1 MKTFLITLLSSLLS
15 LGAYPQNISTTQKES
30 PAQKVRILKSGDSV
44 RVIADSSVVQ
54 IRNNGEKKQVEILFE
69 YGKSSIDKYLK
80 DSVEAPTK
88 PIESEKES
96 PFFASLTFSNFDLG
110 LTKLLDDGDLSLS
123 PENKFLDY
131 KTWKT
136 INVGFDALHM
146 GFKFTD
152 QFKVSLAAGFDWT
165 HIRLKQDIL
174 FLEDTD
180 PLSYVESDIDYKKN
194 RFTSSY
200 LRIPLAFEVRTKS
213 GALPRRIYFAAGPMA
228 GILLKGSQKLK
239 SKEEG
244 KRKVKDDFNFAPLT
258 YGAFGRL
265 SYGSVGIYVKY
276 YFNDMFVDSP
286 DQQNLRN
293 LSFGLMLDL

>member
-1 MKTFLITLLSSLLS
+1 MKSFLLS
-15 LGAYPQNISTTQKES
+15 LVGSLLIFGAYAQNSPATQEES
-30 PAQKVRILKSGDSV
+30 PARKVRMIRSGDSV
-44 RVIADSSVVQ
+44 RVIADSSTVQ
-54 IRNNGEKKQVEILFE
+54 IRNNGQKKQVEIVFE
-69 YGKSSIDKYLK
+69 YGKSSIDKFLK
-80 DSVEAPTK
+80 DSVEAPNK
-88 PIESEKES
+88 SVNAEKES

-131 KTWKT
+131 RTWKT

-146 GFKFTD
+146 GYRFTD

-174 FLEDTD
+174 FLQDTE
-180 PLSYVESDIDYKKN
+180 PLSFVESDIDYKKN

-200 LRIPLAFEVRTKS
+200 LRIPLAFEVRTKA
-213 GALPRRIYFAAGPMA
+213 GVLPKRIYFAAGPMA

-244 KRKVKDDFNFAPLT
+244 KRKVKDDFNFAPFT
-258 YGAFGRL
+258 YGSFARL
-265 SYGSVGIYVKY
+265 SYGSVGVYVKY
-276 YFNDMFVDSP
+276 YFNDMFVNSP
-286 DQQNLRN
+286 DQENLRN
-293 LSFGLMLDL
+293 LSFGLMIDL